1 MTTGWLLLL
10 VMLVASPHS
19 VDNQSTT
26 DDDVCDDGLLRQEI
40 ERLSSRQQQIVQ
52 QLQFITERL
61 GKLQW
66 KL

>member
-1 MTTGWLLLL
+1 MTTEWLLLL
-10 VMLVASPHS
+10 AVLVLSSQS
-19 VDNQSTT
+19 VDSQSTT

-40 ERLSSRQQQIVQ
+40 ELLSLRQQQIVQ
-52 QLQFITERL
+52 QLQLITERL